1 MLVFNQISVMNIDE
15 KESREIKAV
24 HRRLGYTGVKPD
36 HEKAVRSF
44 KKGWDVLVSFSTGS
58 GKFECPS
65 RFSLTLTEV
74 FLSRD
79 FVCWAFRTSNEDNH
93 CNKLS

>member
-1 MLVFNQISVMNIDE
+1 MQVFNQVSDMNNAV
-15 KESREIKAV
+15 KESCEIKAV

-58 GKFECPS
+58 GKFECCS
-65 RFSLTLTEV
+65 RISLTLTEV

-79 FVCWAFRTSNEDNH
+79 LVCWAFRTSNEDNH
-93 CNKLS
+93 CNKMS